1 MNRLNIIQSHLQK
14 SSDAETVE
22 SEKSQILSSNLVNN
36 GNKLL
41 PGKDMLALRLSP
53 NEIRIKSASTADFD
67 IKKMKHWIDNDNFE
81 MRDELREFLGKD
93 DIFKNRY
100 HQTLEDMRVLA
111 LKRLQKVCE
120 KPGRFVSVRDFQ
132 TNPERIFAAHEI
144 LCLVDGSVA
153 TKLTV
158 QFNLFGGTVLK
169 LGTERHHEGGILDKI
184 DAVKEIGCFALTEL
198 GYGNNAVELET
209 QANYDSKTQ
218 EFVIHTPT
226 TLAQKY
232 WITNGAIDATWA
244 VVFAQTEVAGQQEGV
259 QAFLV
264 RVRDENMKPC
274 KGVTIEDMGRKLGQN
289 GVDNAKLAF
298 DHVRIPRKA
307 LLNRVADVNE
317 QNKLVSS
324 VKSRRGRFLVAL
336 NQLLSG
342 RLCLSSKGVGRTKQ
356 ALAIAVRYASTRLSV
371 GESGKSDTPII
382 EYQLQQRA
390 LIPLIARTYAISV
403 LGMNYVKSRYAK
415 ETTANGSKGLG
426 EISEELG
433 LLCSGI
439 KAMATWH
446 AERTAS
452 VCRERCGG
460 QGYLAANKFEEIIGD
475 AHAICTAE
483 GDNRVLMQKIGKDV
497 LAWFTSG
504 KRKLPQ
510 NFGSQYPG
518 YKDFRNI
525 SYLQWLFAQR
535 EATIAVDLQGF
546 MDREMKAGVPLFE
559 VWMKKCSDFAQGL
572 ARAFME
578 RVVLDEMVKSVASSD
593 PSIQKMLEKITIL
606 FALDAIETDLT
617 WFLTNNI
624 ISLDMG
630 KKILDDIRIMC
641 GNGPNGLADQ
651 ALPLVEAFSIPDHLL
666 PPAALDWVKYNTV
679 DNQGELIGQK
689 F

>member
-1 MNRLNIIQSHLQK
+1 MEQSIS
-14 SSDAETVE
+14 SSDADQSGVDRMETKA
-22 SEKSQILSSNLVNN
+22 SATTGAAGANGRLV
-36 GNKLL
+36 
-41 PGKDMLALRLSP
+41 PGKDMLDLRLSP
-53 NEIRIKSASTADFD
+53 NDIRVKSAHSADFD
-67 IKKMKHWIDNDNFE
+67 AKKMKRWLDNDNFE
-81 MRDELREFLGKD
+81 MRDELRAFLGTD
-93 DIFKNRY
+93 DIFRNRY
-100 HQTLEDMRVLA
+100 HQTLEQMRELA

-169 LGTERHHEGGILDKI
+169 LGTDRHHKTGLLDKI

-209 QANYDSKTQ
+209 QAIYDSKTQ

-244 VVFAQTEVAGQQEGV
+244 VVFAQTEVEGQQEGV

-264 RVRDENMKPC
+264 RVRDPNMKPC

-298 DHVRIPRKA
+298 DHVRIPREA

-317 QNKLVSS
+317 QNKLVSA

-356 ALAIAVRYASTRLSV
+356 ALTIAVRYAATRLSV
-371 GESGKSDTPII
+371 GESGKSDTPIL

-390 LIPLIARTYAISV
+390 LIPLIARTYVLSG
-403 LGMNYVKSRYAK
+403 LGMNYVKSRYAR

-446 AERTAS
+446 AEKTAS

-504 KRKLPQ
+504 KRKAPANL
-510 NFGSQYPG
+510 GSGYPG

-525 SYLQWLFAQR
+525 AYLQWLFAQR
-535 EATIAVDLQGF
+535 EAIIAIDLQGF
-546 MDREMKAGVPLFE
+546 MDKEMKQGAPLFE

-572 ARAFME
+572 AKAFME
-578 RVVLDEMVKSVASSD
+578 RTVLDEMVKSTASAD
-593 PSIQKMLEKITIL
+593 PSIQAMLEKLTVL
-606 FALDAIETDLT
+606 FALDAIETDMA
-617 WFLTNNI
+617 WFMTNNV
-624 ISLDMG
+624 ISPADGKRLLDE
-630 KKILDDIRIMC
+630 IRVLC

-651 ALPLVEAFSIPDHLL
+651 ALALVETFAIPDHLL